1 MMLPGVLAEIAEVAG
16 DDAALAI
23 AQARG
28 GTQVYVPPVPPEDH
42 WLCQLVG
49 LKAARDIAD
58 LLTCGV
64 GGRRLEVPL
73 GPAGHAANIRA
84 KVDAMLRD
92 GASERDIALATRY
105 TTRAIRRRRAKLGLE
120 SDDGQMSLF

>member
-16 DDAALAI
+16 EDAALAI

-49 LKAARDIAD
+49 VTAAREIAD
-58 LLTCGV
+58 ALTCGIS
-64 GGRRLEVPL
+64 GRRLELPL
-73 GPAGHAANIRA
+73 GPAGHGANIRA

-120 SDDGQMSLF
+120 DDRQMSLF